1 MGRTKKSKGVAR
13 RMIGAAISA
22 GLQGDDAGGSTLRD
36 VRLWVDVARNQ
47 ALGEFIELDARPSGL
62 RCDVVVT
69 GELVVPRR
77 VRQPRAVHLRP
88 LAVELAPL
96 RKVTLHLEVPE
107 AGRKSALRALNRGDA
122 VVAKVTLKATDARG
136 HAASVERTIM
146 LSLPG

>member
-1 MGRTKKSKGVAR
+1 MGRKSKKGVAR

-22 GLQGDDAGGSTLRD
+22 GLQGDEVGGSTLRD

-47 ALGEFIELDARPSGL
+47 VLGESLELEARPSGL

-69 GELVVPRR
+69 GELTVPRR
-77 VRQPRAVHLRP
+77 VRQVRTVHLRP

-96 RKVTLHLEVPE
+96 RKVTLQLDVPE
-107 AGRKSALRALNRGDA
+107 VGRRAAARALARGQA
-122 VVAKVTLKATDARG
+122 VEARVTLKATDARG

-146 LSLPG
+146 LSLAP

>member
-1 MGRTKKSKGVAR
+1 MARKNKGVAR

-22 GLQGDDAGGSTLRD
+22 GLQADEAGGSTLRD

-47 ALGEFIELDARPSGL
+47 ALGEHLELEARPSGL

-77 VRQPRAVHLRP
+77 VRQPRTVHQRP

-96 RKVTLHLEVPE
+96 RKVTLQLDVPE
-107 AGRKSALRALNRGDA
+107 AGRRSAARALGRGDA
-122 VVAKVTLKATDARG
+122 VTAKVTLKATDARG
-136 HAASVERTIM
+136 HAASVERTIL
-146 LSLPG
+146 LSLAGPA